1 MESRAMQLNKSRKW
15 VALTLSIGAVL
26 TVGLLAGCGGTT
38 AATGANGGKGCTHVA
53 FLLPESATA
62 ARWEAADH
70 PLTEAAIKQYLPGA
84 TVDVVNA
91 QGSAAT
97 QQSQAESEL
106 TKGACILVVAPK
118 DSDQAAAI
126 VAKAKASDVPVI
138 AYDRLIQSSDL
149 AYYVSFDGNQ
159 VGVLQGQYIAAHYT
173 EYAKGGAVP
182 NVVMIDG
189 SPTDNNAT
197 LFGKGAHSILDPL
210 FTANKLKKVY
220 EQATPDWDNAKA
232 QAEMEAALTAN
243 NNNVQIAYV
252 MNDGMA
258 NTSIA
263 ALKAQGL
270 AGKVL
275 VTGQDAEVSGIRN
288 ILLGDQSMTIYKPI
302 KKLGDAVGR
311 LVAAISKGDDTKSI
325 ASATITTSTGA
336 AIPSV
341 LNDVTSVDKT
351 NIATTVIA
359 DNFVSKADVCQGVP
373 AGTDGVC

>member
-1 MESRAMQLNKSRKW
+1 MESRAMQLNKSRKRA
-15 VALTLSIGAVL
+15 ALTLSVGAAL
-26 TVGLLAGCGGTT
+26 TVGLLAGCGGSSG
-38 AATGANGGKGCTHVA
+38 AAGANGGKGCTHVA

-118 DSDQAAAI
+118 DSDQASAI

-138 AYDRLIQSSDL
+138 AYDRLIQSADL
-149 AYYVSFDGNQ
+149 AYYVSFDGEQ
-159 VGVLQGQYIAAHYT
+159 VGKLQGQYIADHYT
-173 EYAKGGAVP
+173 EFAKGSAVP

-197 LFGKGAHSILDPL
+197 LFGRGAHSVLDPL
-210 FTANKLKKVY
+210 FSANKLKKVY

-302 KKLGDAVGR
+302 KKLADATGR
-311 LVAAISKGDDTKSI
+311 LVAAISKGEDTKAI
-325 ASATITTSTGA
+325 ASATVTTSTGTG
-336 AIPSV
+336 IPSV